1 MNTTMVK
8 TNTKTLVAE
17 LQWLTEVIDTRLKL
31 YFGKTASHK
40 AIYDIQ
46 PPDLSND
53 DSSYAQLVAQHTM
66 SFKERIVLILALTPH
81 IKPQLLDVFFI
92 KNADYDRTFTE
103 FGGRQGNGHAGFIP
117 TGETAA
123 FILAIDDLEERFSV
137 TALFGKDHF
146 FQHHKIL
153 YLGNPFNDE
162 AFLSG
167 VLKIGADYLNYL
179 TSGEKNK

>member
-8 TNTKTLVAE
+8 TNTKTLLAE
-17 LQWLTEVIDTRLKL
+17 LQWLTEVINTRLNL
-31 YFGKTASHK
+31 HFEKTVSYK
-40 AIYDIQ
+40 DIYDIE

-53 DSSYAQLVAQHTM
+53 DSSYAQLVAEHKM

-81 IKPQLLDVFFI
+81 IKPQLLDVFFV
-92 KNADYDRTFTE
+92 KNADYDRAFTE
-103 FGGRQGNGHAGFIP
+103 FGGIKGNSHAGFIP

-137 TALFGKDHF
+137 TGLFGKDHF
-146 FQHHKIL
+146 FHHHKIL

-162 AFLSG
+162 PFLSG
-167 VLKIGADYLNYL
+167 VLKIGTDYLNYL